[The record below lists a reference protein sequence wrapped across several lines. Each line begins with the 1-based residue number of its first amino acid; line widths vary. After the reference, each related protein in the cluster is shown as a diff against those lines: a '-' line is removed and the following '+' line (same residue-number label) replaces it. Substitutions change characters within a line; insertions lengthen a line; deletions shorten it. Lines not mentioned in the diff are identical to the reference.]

1 MLETY
6 IWILYVLIG
15 ENHMESVTLVY
26 VVLYNMKFNL
36 YLKNIYIYFA
46 NKSLIN
52 YGVEKKINIGL
63 NTIE

>member
-26 VVLYNMKFNL
+26 VDYIIWSLIYIWK
-36 YLKNIYIYFA
+36 IYIYFA